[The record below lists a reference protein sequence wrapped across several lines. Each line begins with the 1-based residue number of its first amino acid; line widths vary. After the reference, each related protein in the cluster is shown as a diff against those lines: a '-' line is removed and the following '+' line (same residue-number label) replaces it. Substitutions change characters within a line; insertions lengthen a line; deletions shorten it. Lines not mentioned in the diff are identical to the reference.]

1 MKQIITVSV
10 PGKIMLLGEHAVV
23 YGYPCIVSSVDKY
36 LKVTVEI
43 AKSENDQVEIPK
55 RMDDTLVKYALE
67 SFRNKYLVKQ
77 KIHIKT
83 ESEISG
89 FGLGSSSATVV
100 ATVQSL
106 ADLFSIELSKSQ
118 LFELS
123 YQIVTKSQPR
133 ASGFDIASCIWGG
146 TILFTG
152 ENKKVELLSDNLLP
166 ILVIFSGKKGDT
178 VGMVEKVA
186 VLKKNEPEKTAEIFQ
201 SIAKIVEKGRM
212 ALSQKDWMGFGKLMN
227 NNQELLKSLGV
238 SNYKLDKLVEV
249 YLKAGAYGAKISGAG
264 GGDCIIA
271 IAHAKNVKKIK
282 ETVKNN
288 GGEVLNIKVGNTSG
302 VK

>member
-1 MKQIITVSV
+1 MKQIVTVSI

-36 LKVTVEI
+36 LKVTVQI
-43 AKSENDQVEIPK
+43 AQSKNDQVEIPK
-55 RMDDTLVKYALE
+55 RMDDALVKYALE
-67 SFRNKYLVKQ
+67 SFRNKYLIKQ
-77 KIHIKT
+77 RIHIKT

-89 FGLGSSSATVV
+89 FGLGSSSAAVV

-106 ADLFSIELSKSQ
+106 TDLFSTPLSKSQ

-152 ENKKVELLSDNLLP
+152 ENKNIEFLSNNLLP
-166 ILVIFSGKKGDT
+166 ILVIFSGTKADT
-178 VGMVEKVA
+178 VNMVEKVA
-186 VLKKNEPEKTAEIFQ
+186 VLKKNEPEKTSEIFQ
-201 SIAKIVEKGRM
+201 SIAKIVEKGRI
-212 ALSQKDWMGFGKLMN
+212 ALVQKNWIAFGKLMN
-227 NNQELLKSLGV
+227 NNQELLQSLGV

-249 YLKAGAYGAKISGAG
+249 CCKAGAYGAKISGAG

-271 IAHAKNVKKIK
+271 AVSGERIEDVTGSVKHY
-282 ETVKNN
+282 
-288 GGEVLNIKVGNTSG
+288 GGTVLNIKIGNTSG

>member
-1 MKQIITVSV
+1 MKQIINVSV

-23 YGYPCIVSSVDKY
+23 YGYPCIVSSVNKY
-36 LKVTVEI
+36 LKVTVQI
-43 AKSENDQVEIPK
+43 AQSKNDQVEIPK
-55 RMDDTLVKYALE
+55 RMDDTLVKYTLE
-67 SFRNKYLVKQ
+67 SFRNKYFIKQ

-106 ADLFSIELSKSQ
+106 ADLFNIELSKFQ

-166 ILVIFSGKKGDT
+166 ILVIFSGTKADT
-178 VGMVEKVA
+178 VNMVEKVA
-186 VLKKNEPEKTAEIFQ
+186 VLKKNEPEKTIESFQ
-201 SIAKIVEKGRM
+201 SIAKIVGKGRI

-227 NNQELLKSLGV
+227 NNQELLQSLGV
-238 SNYKLDKLVEV
+238 SNYKLDKLVEICC
-249 YLKAGAYGAKISGAG
+249 KAGAYGAKISGAG

-271 IAHAKNVKKIK
+271 AVPMEKI
-282 ETVKNN
+282 EDITDSVTHY
-288 GGEVLNIKVGNTSG
+288 GGTVLNLKIGNTAG